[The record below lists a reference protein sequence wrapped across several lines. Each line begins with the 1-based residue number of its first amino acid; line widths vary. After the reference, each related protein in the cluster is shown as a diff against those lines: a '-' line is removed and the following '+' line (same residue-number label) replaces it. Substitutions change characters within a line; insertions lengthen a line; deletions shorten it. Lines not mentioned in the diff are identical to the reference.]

1 MQQAYYILGICSIGT
16 PPSTELKD
24 LKKAKNYLVAAYWN
38 STKKG
43 KAEASAKEADHEDKD
58 AALEIESIRQKAFA
72 RLNEFQG
79 EFQTAIV
86 ELSSAIYLDST
97 RFGPEHPSLCQS
109 YYIMGRLLEKID
121 PHENQFKT
129 MRYFDLIVKIWFRVS
144 QQYIIEKRFYK
155 RDEEQLEFVEVL
167 TRKEGEKIL
176 ENLKGRHG

>member
-1 MQQAYYILGICSIGT
+1 MRL
-16 PPSTELKD
+16 PDPELKD

-43 KAEASAKEADHEDKD
+43 KAETSVKEAEFEDKI
-58 AALEIESIRQKAFA
+58 ASVENESLRQKAFA
-72 RLNEFQG
+72 RLNDFQG
-79 EFQTAIV
+79 EYQTAIV

-97 RFGPEHPSLCQS
+97 RFGPEHPTLCQS
-109 YYIMGRLLEKID
+109 YYMMGRLLEKID

-144 QQYIIEKRFYK
+144 QEYIVEKRFYK
-155 RDEEQLEFVEVL
+155 REDEHSEFVDVL

-176 ENLKGRHG
+176 ENLKGSSE